1 MPVWAGLPLIKAGTQ
16 FMVAVVAVALKPPLM
31 WGEALCL
38 EVVAERPALARQDQ
52 MARLPVAAAAHLMIR
67 PLAWAL

>member
-1 MPVWAGLPLIKAGTQ
+1 
-16 FMVAVVAVALKPPLM
+16 MVAVVAVALKPPLM